1 MCIQGMTSY
10 FLALD
15 LILIELSAALMKVTS
30 VFSINTP

>member
-1 MCIQGMTSY
+1 MYTQQMSSY